1 MFQKHSIYWFF
12 LKNHDQTLV
21 GYTNARYISDP
32 RNNRSQIGF
41 VFLYGGT
48 VVYWRSR
55 KQTLLMTPTNHSKII
70 SLYEATGECAWLRRM
85 TNHIQKS
92 CGFGTSNT
100 PSVIYEDNAT
110 CVAQMEMSYIKS
122 NMTKNISPKYFYPH
136 GV

>member
-1 MFQKHSIYWFF
+1 
-12 LKNHDQTLV
+12 
-21 GYTNARYISDP
+21 
-32 RNNRSQIGF
+32 
-41 VFLYGGT
+41 
-48 VVYWRSR
+48 
-55 KQTLLMTPTNHSKII
+55 MTPTNHSKTI

-100 PSVIYEDNAT
+100 PTVIYEDNAT

-136 GV
+136 GVQNEGEVKILQVKSCDNLANLFTKTLHAVTFRKCTRGIEMKHLRDLQGLWGDHL